1 LWARERPGGGN
12 ELALQMST
20 TGIETVEHAGLDYA
34 LVIRS
39 QATSDVKYNFLTDPA
54 NPLQLGMNFYKAGEV
69 IKAHY
74 HLKRQIETNS
84 VVQEFLLIGA
94 GRALLRLYD
103 ASDQREFTSLWM
115 GTGDM
120 VLLLAGG
127 HSLDIQEDTKIVEIK
142 LGPYDG
148 KSKDKVVFGA

>member
-1 LWARERPGGGN
+1 
-12 ELALQMST
+12 MST
-20 TGIETVEHAGLDYA
+20 TGVETVEHEGLAYA
-34 LVIRS
+34 LIIRS
-39 QATSDVKYNFLTDPA
+39 DATSEAKYNFLTDSA

-74 HLKRQIETNS
+74 HLKRHSETDS
-84 VVQEFLLIGA
+84 IVQEFVLIGA

-103 ASDQREFTSLWM
+103 AADQSEFTTRQLSA
-115 GTGDM
+115 GDM

-127 HSLDIQEDTKIVEIK
+127 HGFDVQDDTKIVELK

-148 KSKDKVVFGA
+148 KSKDKVVFGS

>member
-1 LWARERPGGGN
+1 
-12 ELALQMST
+12 MT
-20 TGIETVEHAGLDYA
+20 TSGVETVERAGIAYA
-34 LVIRS
+34 LVIR
-39 QATSDVKYNFLTDPA
+39 ANAASDEKYNFLTDSTS
-54 NPLQLGMNFYKAGEV
+54 PLQLGMNFYRAGEV

-74 HLKRQIETNS
+74 HLKKQVETNS
-84 VVQEFLLIGA
+84 IVQEFLLIGA

-103 ASDQREFTSLWM
+103 AQDQSEFCSRQLE
-115 GTGDM
+115 TGDM

-127 HSLDIQEDTKIVEIK
+127 HGLEIQADTKIVEIK

>member
-1 LWARERPGGGN
+1 
-12 ELALQMST
+12 MTTT
-20 TGIETVEHAGLDYA
+20 TGVETIERAGLAYA
-34 LVIRS
+34 LIIRS
-39 QATSDVKYNFLTDPA
+39 NATSEAKYNFLTDPTG
-54 NPLQLGMNFYKAGEV
+54 PLQLGMNFYKGGEV

-74 HLKRQIETNS
+74 HLKKQVETNS

-103 ASDQREFTSLWM
+103 HADQSEFTSLQLD
-115 GTGDM
+115 TGDM

-127 HSLDIQEDTKIVEIK
+127 HSLDIQADTKIVELK

>member
-1 LWARERPGGGN
+1 
-12 ELALQMST
+12 MST
-20 TGIETVEHAGLDYA
+20 TGLETIEREGLAYA
-34 LVIRS
+34 LIIRS
-39 QATSDVKYNFLTDPA
+39 DATSEAKYNFLTDSA

-74 HLKRQIETNS
+74 HLTRQIETNS
-84 VVQEFLLIGA
+84 IVQEFILIGA

-103 ASDQREFTSLWM
+103 AADQSEFTTRQL

-127 HSLDIQEDTKIVEIK
+127 HGFDVQDDTKIVEIK

-148 KSKDKVVFGA
+148 KSKDKVVFGS

>member
-1 LWARERPGGGN
+1 
-12 ELALQMST
+12 MTT
-20 TGIETVEHAGLDYA
+20 TGIETIEHEGLAYA
-34 LVIRS
+34 LVIRAR
-39 QATSDVKYNFLTDPA
+39 ATSDAKYNFLTDSA

-74 HLKRQIETNS
+74 HLKRQIETNT

-94 GRALLRLYD
+94 GKAILRLYGAED
-103 ASDQREFTSLWM
+103 RREFGSLPLD
-115 GTGDM
+115 TGDM

-127 HSLDIQEDTKIVEIK
+127 HGLDIEEDTKIVEIK

-148 KSKDKVVFGA
+148 KSKDKVVFGS

>member
-1 LWARERPGGGN
+1 MTL
-12 ELALQMST
+12 
-20 TGIETVEHAGLDYA
+20 TGVETVAHEGLAYA
-34 LVIRS
+34 MIIRAN
-39 QATSDVKYNFLTDPA
+39 ATSDAKYNFLTDSA
-54 NPLQLGMNFYKAGEV
+54 NPLQLGMNFYQAGEV

-94 GRALLRLYD
+94 GRAFLRLYD
-103 ASDQREFTSLWM
+103 ATDQRELTGRQLE
-115 GTGDM
+115 TGDM

-127 HSLDIQEDTKIVEIK
+127 HGLDVQADTKIVEIK

-148 KSKDKVVFGA
+148 KTKDKVVFGS

>member
-1 LWARERPGGGN
+1 
-12 ELALQMST
+12 MT
-20 TGIETVEHAGLDYA
+20 MTGVETVNHEGLAYA
-34 LVIRS
+34 MIIRGN
-39 QATSDVKYNFLTDPA
+39 AASDAKYNFLTGEQ

-74 HLKRQIETNS
+74 HLQRKIETNS

-94 GRALLRLYD
+94 GRAFLRLYD
-103 ASDQREFTSLWM
+103 VANQSEFTGRQLE
-115 GTGDM
+115 TGDM

-127 HSLDIQEDTKIVEIK
+127 HSLDVQEDTKIVEIK

-148 KSKDKVVFGA
+148 KTKDKVVFG

>member
-1 LWARERPGGGN
+1 
-12 ELALQMST
+12 M
-20 TGIETVEHAGLDYA
+20 TGVETVVHEGLAYA
-34 LVIRS
+34 MIIRS
-39 QATSDVKYNFLTDPA
+39 NAASDAKYNFLTGEQ

-74 HLKRQIETNS
+74 HLQRKIETNS

-94 GRALLRLYD
+94 GRAFLRLYQ
-103 ASDQREFTSLWM
+103 AADQVEFTGRQLE
-115 GTGDM
+115 TGDM

-127 HSLDIQEDTKIVEIK
+127 HGLDVQEDTKIVEIK

-148 KSKDKVVFGA
+148 KTKDKVVFGS

>member
-1 LWARERPGGGN
+1 
-12 ELALQMST
+12 MTT
-20 TGIETVEHAGLDYA
+20 TGVETVEHAGLAYA
-34 LVIRS
+34 MIIRGS
-39 QATSDVKYNFLTDPA
+39 ATSDAKYNFLTDSQ
-54 NPLQLGMNFYKAGEV
+54 NPLQLGMNFYRAGEV

-74 HLKRQIETNS
+74 HLRRRIETDS
-84 VVQEFLLIGA
+84 IVQEFLLIGA

-103 ASDQREFTSLWM
+103 AADQSEFAERQLE
-115 GTGDM
+115 TGDM

-127 HSLDIQEDTKIVEIK
+127 HGLDVQADTKIVEIK

>member
-1 LWARERPGGGN
+1 MTL
-12 ELALQMST
+12 
-20 TGIETVEHAGLDYA
+20 TGVETVSHEGLAYA
-34 LVIRS
+34 MIIR
-39 QATSDVKYNFLTDPA
+39 ATASSDAKYNFLTDSA
-54 NPLQLGMNFYKAGEV
+54 NPLQLGMNFYQAGEV

-94 GRALLRLYD
+94 GRAYLRLYD
-103 ASDQREFTSLWM
+103 AADQSEFTGRQLE
-115 GTGDM
+115 TGDM

-127 HSLDIQEDTKIVEIK
+127 HGLDVQDDTKIVEIK

-148 KSKDKVVFGA
+148 KTKDKVVFGS